1 MDAPLPAGFDQ
12 SVSRLMLLGVG
23 AAGSARHA
31 PAGLL
36 VEYGPVRLGFDGG
49 PGSEPPENVHAWL
62 ISDPFD
68 PLQPDRRQIA
78 DATGMPEPTVT
89 HFEHGAL
96 RVSPLPLAGH
106 AYGYL
111 IGSGT
116 HTAVWAPCA
125 IEFPA
130 WAQDAELMFCPAALA
145 GAANVAGV
153 RRLVIVWQSEAE
165 PDGEQ
170 PHGEWAEE
178 GRIYRL

>member
-23 AAGSARHA
+23 AAGSPRHA

-36 VEYGPVRLGFDGG
+36 LEYGPVRLGFDGG
-49 PGSEPPENVHAWL
+49 PGAEPPENVHAWL

-68 PLQPDRRQIA
+68 PLQPDRRRIS
-78 DATGMPEPTVT
+78 DAAGMPEPTVT

-111 IGSGT
+111 IGAGA
-116 HTAVWAPCA
+116 HTVVWAPCA
-125 IEFPA
+125 SEFPA
-130 WAQDAELMFCPAALA
+130 WARHAELMFCPAALA
-145 GAANVAGV
+145 ETANLAGV
-153 RRLVIVWQSEAE
+153 RRLILVWQSENE

-170 PHGEWAEE
+170 PHAEWAEE
-178 GRIYRL
+178 GRTYRL